1 MIYYVVR
8 VQTPDQ
14 ACSALVFALDSR
26 QNLMDQVI
34 AKLGSKIQILDI
46 RVMNWEWNQILKETP
61 CDSSSQGGNS
71 F

>member
-1 MIYYVVR
+1 MVR

-34 AKLGSKIQILDI
+34 AKLGSHIRILDI
-46 RVMNWEWNQILKETP
+46 RVMNWEWDKILKETP

>member
-34 AKLGSKIQILDI
+34 AKLGPNIRILDI
-46 RVMNWEWNQILKETP
+46 RVMNWEWDQILKETP
-61 CDSSSQGGNS
+61 CDSSSQGGSS